1 VPAKIDATSAAAIIA
16 GVDFDALRALMMRN
30 GFVAPDEEAAELL
43 EAAGGD
49 GAALEALVARRLT
62 GEPLAWLTGKVEF
75 CGLTVTIHE
84 GVYVPRWHTELVAE
98 RAAERL
104 PEGGAA
110 IDLCTGSGAVAKV
123 LAARRP
129 LARVSASDLDE
140 RSVAC
145 ARANGVDAH
154 AGDLFD
160 PLPDD
165 PVDVI
170 VAVVPY
176 VPTCALPLLQRDTF
190 TFETPLAY
198 DGGED
203 GLDLLRRVLREAPR
217 HLKPAGTLILELGA
231 SQAGDLDAEIAALGY
246 RDLREIVDDEGD
258 LRGIEVFA
266 PVG

>member
-1 VPAKIDATSAAAIIA
+1 
-16 GVDFDALRALMMRN
+16 MMRN

-43 EAAGGD
+43 EAAAGD
-49 GAALEALVARRLT
+49 AAALDGLVERRLT
-62 GEPLAWLTGKVEF
+62 GEPLAWITGKVEF
-75 CGLTVTIHE
+75 CGLDVTIHE

-104 PEGGAA
+104 PEHGSA
-110 IDLCTGSGAVAKV
+110 IDLCTGSGAIAKV
-123 LAARRP
+123 LNARRP
-129 LARVSASDLDE
+129 QARVTASDLDE

-154 AGDLFD
+154 LGDLFA
-160 PLPDD
+160 PLPTD

-170 VAVVPY
+170 VSVVPY
-176 VPTCALPLLQRDTF
+176 VPTRALPLLQRDTF
-190 TFETPLAY
+190 TFESALAY
-198 DGGED
+198 DGGEE

-217 HLKPAGTLILELGA
+217 HLKPTGTVVLELGA

-246 RDLREIVDDEGD
+246 RNLQEIVDDEGD

-266 PVG
+266 PMT